1 MSILFK
7 NVEEQRKY
15 LKKVQEKIHPAYK
28 TGGFYYRE
36 FIDRNLPS
44 PVVVVDAGCGDTG
57 IIKEFKERIGSLIG
71 VDVSKELLEKNMVVD
86 QKIYADLEKIPMPD
100 NSVDMIVSEFV
111 LEHLEYPEK
120 VFKELYRILKPG
132 GSFIFLTPNR
142 YNPVMMMSGILPH
155 FIHDWFRD
163 RILKKGEETHKTFY
177 RANSYKRVVELLVN
191 AGFTVGKVERAG
203 NPEYV
208 GIMPALMWPAMLF
221 ERIIDNKL
229 LDRFKMYLIGEYK
242 K

>member
-28 TGGFYYRE
+28 TGGSYYRE
-36 FIDRNLPS
+36 FIDHNVSFPL
-44 PVVVVDAGCGDTG
+44 VVVDAGCGDTG
-57 IIKEFKERIGSLIG
+57 IVKEFKERIGSLIG
-71 VDVSKELLEKNMVVD
+71 VDVSKELLEKNTVVD
-86 QKIYADLEKIPMPD
+86 QKIYADLEKVPLPD
-100 NSVDMIVSEFV
+100 NSADMIVSEFV
-111 LEHLEYPEK
+111 LEHLENPEK
-120 VFKELYRILKPG
+120 VFQELYRILKPG

-142 YNPVMMMSGILPH
+142 YNPIMVLSGILPH

-163 RILKKGEETHKTFY
+163 QILKKGEETHKTYY
-177 RANSYKRVVELLVN
+177 RANSYDRVVRLSQY
-191 AGFTVGKVERAG
+191 AGFTVGKVARAG

-208 GIMPALMWPAMLF
+208 GIMPLLMWPAMLF
-221 ERIIDNKL
+221 ERMINNRVL
-229 LDRFKMYLIGEYK
+229 EGLKMYLIGEFK